1 MNVYAKT
8 EEQDPQKL
16 IFNMLFIFFVTIFQI
31 IGLVVINRKKIRR
44 IWKET
49 HYSETILAEVI
60 GEIGQDKTQKRKD
73 IVKAMKKG
81 AVEGLAD

>member
-1 MNVYAKT
+1 
-8 EEQDPQKL
+8 
-16 IFNMLFIFFVTIFQI
+16 MLFIFTITVLQI

-60 GEIGQDKTQKRKD
+60 GEIGYVKTQKRKD
-73 IVKAMKKG
+73 IVSAMRKG